1 MKKESTQKI
10 GIYIVVVC
18 GILWGLSGVL
28 GQLLFQNTTVKVSWL
43 SAIRMMFSGIVI
55 LIFLLFKDRKQL
67 LALWKNSKF
76 IIPFFL
82 FAILGVMCV
91 QYTYFAA
98 VNASNAATATV
109 LQYTY
114 PVLILLYTS
123 FCQRKN
129 PQLYEIISILFAFLG
144 IVLIATHGHFSTLQ
158 ISPMALFWGLTSAFS
173 FVFFTV
179 YPKNLYKKFGIIS
192 IMGWAFFLGG
202 LILFI
207 ISGSFKTSI
216 PTDTYSLKLT
226 LLISILGTLIP
237 FVIYNQGV
245 RILGNVKA
253 SVLVTIEPITSAI
266 LAFILTNVTFT
277 IIDIIGFICIL
288 SAVELIALKSLKNNK

>member
-1 MKKESTQKI
+1 MKKKSTQKI
-10 GIYIVVVC
+10 GIYIVVIC

-55 LIFLLFKDRKQL
+55 LIFLIFKDRKQL
-67 LALWKNSKF
+67 FALWKNPKF

-123 FCQRKN
+123 FGQRKN
-129 PQLYEIISILFAFLG
+129 PQLYEIISILFAFTG
-144 IVLIATHGHFSTLQ
+144 IILIATHGHFSTLQ
-158 ISPMALFWGLTSAFS
+158 ISPMALFWGLISAFS

-179 YPKNLYKKFGIIS
+179 YPKNLYEKFGVIS
-192 IMGWAFFLGG
+192 IMGWAFFIGG
-202 LILFI
+202 LTLFI
-207 ISGSFKTSI
+207 ISGNFKTPI

-266 LAFILTNVTFT
+266 LAFILTDITFT

>member
-1 MKKESTQKI
+1 
-10 GIYIVVVC
+10 
-18 GILWGLSGVL
+18 
-28 GQLLFQNTTVKVSWL
+28 
-43 SAIRMMFSGIVI
+43 
-55 LIFLLFKDRKQL
+55 
-67 LALWKNSKF
+67 
-76 IIPFFL
+76 
-82 FAILGVMCV
+82 MCV

-158 ISPMALFWGLTSAFS
+158 ISPIALFWGLTSAFS

-192 IMGWAFFLGG
+192 IMGWAFFIGG

-207 ISGSFKTSI
+207 ISGSFKTPI